1 MNRTLLPL
9 LLLFSLY
16 WNNVHGG
23 NPTSSLIFTAR
34 LNGDSEVP
42 AVTTDG
48 QGIAIFTFDEKK
60 TTLYVNVSLS
70 NLSGAITGMHIH
82 DGVAGVNGPVVIN
95 LVPFLNGNRAKGVVH
110 DISRDMMAKF
120 ITGGFYINVHTEL
133 NPGGEI
139 RGQIGLETDLRYH
152 AVLDGSNEV
161 PEVTTNGTGLF
172 IANLSLSNNQ
182 ATLNMV
188 FEGLTSPIVGA
199 HIHEGAVG
207 TNGGVIFDLSS
218 FIVGNTLIG
227 DWDATGFL
235 DQLAAG
241 DLYVNV
247 HTIDNP
253 NGEIRGQLVLREG
266 LNFDAVINGS
276 QENPPVDTRGTG
288 LAAVTIKPD
297 LSEVEYYVVFDS
309 LSGIPTGAHFHD
321 GTVGKNGG
329 VVIDLSS
336 TISGNVINGIAPIT
350 IDLVNKLLEGGLYI
364 NIHTSANPGGEIRG
378 QVYKLA
384 REPYTFDLN
393 GGQENP
399 PSNTVATGAGM
410 ASMDRDETNVHFLIG
425 YSGLQGTFTA
435 SHFHH
440 AKPGVAGPVIFNLTT
455 FYNAFGVAEGYWDVN
470 SSAPLDS
477 AAVSYFDR
485 GEVYANIHSS
495 DFPGGE
501 IRGNLVH
508 SSLLFSNEPF
518 DPHFKDDLM
527 LSASMN
533 GDEENPPVATDG
545 HGLATIYFNGDR
557 TSATVNVTVDGLSGP
572 IVSAHIHDGAAGANG
587 PVIFPLTYV
596 GNRIQ
601 TEITG
606 ITPAQLAKFIDGGYY
621 INVHTEENPGGE
633 IRGQI
638 FTEQDITF
646 VANLDGAQEV
656 PAVTTS
662 AKGLGAFHYTIGQTT
677 LDVNVQLTNLSSE
690 ITGAHLHT
698 GAVGA
703 SGPVIIDLGSLVTG
717 NRIQGSVTLTIPDI
731 IQLANGLVYVNVH
744 TTDHVDGEIRG
755 QLSYQNGLTF
765 DGWVSGLQEV
775 PFANSP
781 ASGLAVATV
790 SSDLAN
796 VNVWMVTDA
805 VSGTIG
811 ASHFHRGAVGTNG
824 PVVLNFASG
833 LSDNAVDFSGP
844 IDPDIVSSLLKGE
857 IYING
862 HTPAYPGGELRGQMF
877 RLARDGYGFDLCPS
891 QEVGTIN
898 APLAQGSGLLS
909 IDRLH
914 SNVNLAVTTTGL
926 TGPITVSHF
935 HLAPIG
941 VNGGV
946 VVDLTPLY
954 TNGAFDVYGIGVDTA
969 LVNAIRDSNIY
980 VNVHTSMHPGGEIR
994 GQIVKDNLC
1003 SIETDIEPI
1012 DEIVGEVKL
1021 SPVPVSD
1028 FLNVSLELEK
1038 RATLSMN
1045 IFDLSGKL
1053 LTTDQFQL
1061 TEGKNEVRMETESL
1075 YPGFYLLMITDGNA
1089 TQAYKFVK

>member
-9 LLLFSLY
+9 LLLFSLS
-16 WNNVHGG
+16 WNNVFGG
-23 NPTSSLIFTAR
+23 QPTSSLIFTAR
-34 LNGDSEVP
+34 MNGDAEVP

-48 QGIAIFTFDEKK
+48 QGVAIFTFDEKK
-60 TTLYVNVSLS
+60 STLYFNVSLS
-70 NLSGAITGMHIH
+70 NLSGPISGIHIH

-95 LVPFLNGNRAKGVVH
+95 LTPFLNGNRVKGTVH

-120 ITGGFYINVHTEL
+120 LTGEFYINAHTEL

-139 RGQIGLETDLRYH
+139 RGQIGLETDLRFH
-152 AVLDGSNEV
+152 AILDGTNEV
-161 PEVTTNGTGLF
+161 PEVTTNGKGLF
-172 IANLSLSNNQ
+172 IANLSENNNQ
-182 ATLNMV
+182 ATLKMV
-188 FEGLTSPIVGA
+188 FLGLTSPIIGA
-199 HIHEGAVG
+199 HIHQGAAG
-207 TNGGVIFDLSS
+207 TNGSVIFDLSS

-235 DQLAAG
+235 NELLTG
-241 DLYVNV
+241 ELYVNV
-247 HTIDNP
+247 HTVDNP
-253 NGEIRGQLVLREG
+253 GGEIRGQLLLREG

-276 QENPPVDTRGTG
+276 QENPPVDTRGSG

-297 LSEVEYYVVFDS
+297 LSEIEYYVVFDS

-321 GTVGKNGG
+321 AVAGKNGG
-329 VVIDLSS
+329 VVIDLSP

-350 IDLVNKLLEGGLYI
+350 IDLINKLLAGGLYI
-364 NIHTSANPGGEIRG
+364 NIHTSANPGGEVRG

-393 GGQENP
+393 GGQEVP

-410 ASMDRDETNVHFLIG
+410 VSIDRDETNAHFLIG

-440 AKPGVAGPVIFNLTT
+440 AEPGVAGPVIFNLTS
-455 FYNAFGVAEGYWDVN
+455 FYNDFGVAEGYWDVN
-470 SSAPLDS
+470 SSSPLDS
-477 AAVSYFDR
+477 TALSYFDR

-508 SSLLFSNEPF
+508 SSLLFTNEPF
-518 DPHFKDDLM
+518 DPHFSDDL
-527 LSASMN
+527 LLAATLN
-533 GDEENPPVATDG
+533 GDEENPPVSTDG
-545 HGLATIYFNGDR
+545 HGLATVYFNGDR
-557 TSATVNVTVDGLSGP
+557 TSAIVNVTVDGLSGP
-572 IVSAHIHDGAAGANG
+572 IVAAHIHDGNPGVNG
-587 PVIFPLTYV
+587 PVIFPLTFV

-621 INVHTEENPGGE
+621 INVHTEQNPGGE

-638 FTEQDITF
+638 FTEQDLTF
-646 VANLDGAQEV
+646 VANLDGTQEV

-662 AKGLGAFHYTIGQTT
+662 ARGLGAFHYALGQTT
-677 LDVNVQLTNLSSE
+677 LDVNVQLTSLSSD
-690 ITGAHLHT
+690 IIGAHLHAA
-698 GAVGA
+698 GVGVN
-703 SGPVIIDLGSLVTG
+703 GPVIIDLGSLISG
-717 NRIQGSVTLTIPDI
+717 NRIQGTVTLTIPDL
-731 IQLANGLVYVNVH
+731 IQIFNGNVYVNIH
-744 TTDHVDGEIRG
+744 TIDYPNGEIRG
-755 QLSYQNGLTF
+755 QLNYQFGLTF

-775 PFANSP
+775 PFANTS

-805 VSGTIG
+805 VSGTVG
-811 ASHFHRGAVGTNG
+811 ASHFHRGAVGSNG
-824 PVVLNFASG
+824 PVVLNFQSG
-833 LSDNAVDFSGP
+833 LNNNAVEFSGP
-844 IDPDIVSSLLKGE
+844 IDADVVASLLKGE
-857 IYING
+857 IYINA

-891 QEVGTIN
+891 QEVGTID
-898 APLAQGSGLLS
+898 APIAQGSGLLS

-914 SNVNLAVTTTGL
+914 SNLNLAVTTTGL

-954 TNGAFDVYGIGVDTA
+954 ANGAFAVYGAGTDTA
-969 LVNAIRDSNIY
+969 LVNAILDSNIY
-980 VNVHTSMHPGGEIR
+980 VNVHTAMHPGGEIR

-1003 SIETDIEPI
+1003 SIETGIDPIE
-1012 DEIVGEVKL
+1012 EIVGEVKL

-1028 FLNVSLELEK
+1028 FLNVSLELT
-1038 RATLSMN
+1038 RMTTLSMN

-1053 LTTDQFQL
+1053 ITTDQFQL
-1061 TEGKNEVRMETESL
+1061 TEGKNEVRVDTESL

-1089 TQAYKFVK
+1089 TQAYTFVK